1 MTIQS
6 KNKEYKHFSRLANEW
21 WLKNGKFKI
30 LHDLQPIRIK
40 YIQETLKKKKLNNIK
55 ILDVGCGGGLISEEI
70 CNLGASVTG
79 VDFVEENIKAAKVH
93 ASKNNLKIKY
103 LIKDFEKE
111 KMQNKFDVIIIFEVL
126 EHLNNWE
133 TFLKKIKSNLKK
145 RGVLLISTIN
155 RNLLSK
161 FFAIDIAE
169 NFLKWVPIN
178 THNYNNFIKPRELEI
193 FLLKE
198 NFNNIIFN
206 GLIYDPIQSSW
217 KLSSNTKIN
226 YFCSCILN

>member
-1 MTIQS
+1 MKIHS

-30 LHDLQPIRIK
+30 LHDLQPIRIR

-55 ILDVGCGGGLISEEI
+55 ILDVGCGGGLVSEGI
-70 CNLGASVTG
+70 YNLGAKVTG
-79 VDFVEENIKAAKVH
+79 IDFVAENIKIAKNH
-93 ASKNNLKIKY
+93 ATKNNLKIKY
-103 LIKDFEKE
+103 LRKDFEKE
-111 KMQNKFDVIIIFEVL
+111 KIQNKFDVIIIFEVL
-126 EHLNNWE
+126 EHLTDWE
-133 TFLKKIKSNLKK
+133 KFLKKIKSNLNKK
-145 RGVLLISTIN
+145 GVLLISTIN

-169 NFLKWVPIN
+169 NFLKWVPVN
-178 THNYNNFIKPRELEI
+178 THEYNKFIKPRELEI

-198 NFNNIIFN
+198 NFNNIVFN
-206 GLIYDPIQSSW
+206 GLVYDPLKFRW

-226 YFCSCILN
+226 YFCSCVLN